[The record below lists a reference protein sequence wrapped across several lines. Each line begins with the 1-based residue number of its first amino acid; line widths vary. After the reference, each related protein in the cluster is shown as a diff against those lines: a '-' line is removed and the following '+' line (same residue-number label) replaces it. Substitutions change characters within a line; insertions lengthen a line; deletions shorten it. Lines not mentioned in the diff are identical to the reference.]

1 MKYISVLPL
10 AMQYYLTNGLII
22 SLLQTYV
29 LKSTLKP
36 SNIFCVYSLFEKG
49 NTHIFYWDVIGSIIV
64 LAYCI
69 DSGLIIKIIWTTH
82 ENGVNK
88 CMSITI
94 YTNHYSF
101 VDIFLKNEA
110 RLFNLVRVYLNVGNV
125 KYLDVLVHVRLW
137 LVSKARQKIFKEM
150 NDGKCP

>member
-10 AMQYYLTNGLII
+10 AILQYYLTNGLII

-101 VDIFLKNEA
+101 VNIFLKNEA
-110 RLFNLVRVYLNVGNV
+110 RLFNLVSI
-125 KYLDVLVHVRLW
+125 
-137 LVSKARQKIFKEM
+137 SKCWQRQIFGCLSSCSIVISVQSTSK
-150 NDGKCP
+150 NI